1 MEKTETIRATYTIC
15 SEDIEKACLLVAR
28 EMSVGVKKTSYES
41 ARSESFEAHARVI
54 SQGNDAATIEIEVP
68 SQRIFSAYGLV
79 LSIAGEIS
87 CLNILKSIEL
97 TDFEAPEALL
107 SRLPGPKFGA
117 PGIATLRKDPKR
129 PLFITVLKPSQ
140 GLSPKEF
147 GEIAYESL
155 VGGGDVVKS
164 DELLQE
170 PDSDYRKRLLA
181 MVEAAKKAEEETGEP
196 KWAMMHPVDRPSRML
211 ERYRAGAEAGAKIS
225 MVSPAASGFPMLE
238 ELAETGLVPV
248 MAHMATSDWLWQKHG
263 MSVRAWARFMRMLGG
278 DIILFPA
285 LSGTLKS
292 TRAHLEA
299 VSEISR
305 IPMGTMRPSLVAVG
319 GGMHA
324 GTLGVHADLFGPDFA
339 YICGGGVC
347 GHPDGA
353 RAGAR
358 SVRQA
363 WEAHAAGIPI
373 ETYRKTH
380 KELDRALTAFQTYV

>member
-1 MEKTETIRATYTIC
+1 VTKTETIRATYTI
-15 SEDIEKACLLVAR
+15 SSRDPEKACRLIAR
-28 EMSVGVKKTSYES
+28 EMSVGIKKTGYES
-41 ARSESFEAHARVI
+41 SGSDSFEAHARI
-54 SQGNDAATIEIEVP
+54 IDQGKRVATIEIDVP

-87 CLNILKSIEL
+87 CLNIIKSIEL
-97 TDFEAPEALL
+97 NDFEAPDSLL
-107 SRLPGPKFGA
+107 SRFPGPQFGTA
-117 PGIATLRKDPKR
+117 EIDRRRKNPKR

-140 GLSPKEF
+140 GLSPREF
-147 GEIAYESL
+147 GHIAYESL
-155 VGGGDVVKS
+155 VGGSDVVKS

-170 PDSDYRKRLLA
+170 PDADYRKRLAA
-181 MVEAAKKAEEETGEP
+181 MVEAAKRAEEETGEP
-196 KWAMMHPVDRPSRML
+196 KWAMMHPVDQPTRML
-211 ERYRAGAEAGAKIS
+211 ARYRAGADAGAKIS

-238 ELAETGLVPV
+238 ELARTGLVPI

-263 MSVRAWARFMRMLGG
+263 MSVRAWARFMRMCGADL
-278 DIILFPA
+278 ILFPA

-292 TRAHLEA
+292 KRQHLKD
-299 VSEISR
+299 VQDICR
-305 IPMGTMRPSLVAVG
+305 LPMGSMKPSLIVVG

-324 GTLGVHADLFGPDFA
+324 GTLEVHARLFGPDFA

-363 WEAHAAGIPI
+363 WEAHEAGIPVD
-373 ETYRKTH
+373 EYRKKH
-380 KELDRALTAFQTYV
+380 RELDRALTAFQKYV

>member
-1 MEKTETIRATYTIC
+1 MTKTEIIRATYTI
-15 SEDIEKACLLVAR
+15 SSSDPEKACRLIAR
-28 EMSVGVKKTSYES
+28 EMSVGIKKTDYES
-41 ARSESFEAHARVI
+41 SGSQSFEAHARI
-54 SQGNDAATIEIEVP
+54 LEQGKWSARIQIEVP

-87 CLNILKSIEL
+87 CLNILRSIEL
-97 TDFEAPEALL
+97 VDFEAPESLL
-107 SRLPGPKFGA
+107 SRFPGPQFGSA
-117 PGIATLRKDPKR
+117 EIDKRRKSPQR
-129 PLFITVLKPSQ
+129 PLLITVLKPSQ

-147 GEIAYESL
+147 GHIAYESL
-155 VGGGDVVKS
+155 MGGGDVVKS

-170 PDSDYRKRLLA
+170 PDADYRKRLAA
-181 MVEAAKKAEEETGEP
+181 MVEAAKRAEEETGEP
-196 KWAMMHPVDRPSRML
+196 KWAMMHPVDQSSRML
-211 ERYRAGAEAGAKIS
+211 ARYRAGAEAGAKIS

-238 ELAETGLVPV
+238 ELARTGLVPI

-263 MSVRAWARFMRMLGG
+263 MSVRAWARFMRMLGA
-278 DIILFPA
+278 DLILFPA

-292 TRAHLEA
+292 RRSHLKTI
-299 VSEISR
+299 SEMCR
-305 IPMGTMRPSLVAVG
+305 LPMGAMKPSLIAVG

-324 GTLGVHADLFGPDFA
+324 GTLGVHARLFGADFA

-363 WEAHAAGIPI
+363 WEAHASGIPL
-373 ETYRKTH
+373 ESYRKTH
-380 KELDRALTAFQTYV
+380 KELDRALTAFQKYV